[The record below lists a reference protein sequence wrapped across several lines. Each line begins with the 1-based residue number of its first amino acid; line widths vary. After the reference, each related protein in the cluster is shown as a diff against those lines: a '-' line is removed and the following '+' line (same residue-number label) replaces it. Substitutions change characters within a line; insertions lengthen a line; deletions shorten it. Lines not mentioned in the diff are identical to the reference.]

1 MQVVSN
7 GKLREI
13 TRDGYNEVNK
23 SFKKKTGT
31 EFNEALNEVKEPKI
45 TKKKKKKK
53 KNTKLQRKQELR
65 QKYRQQIKT
74 HEEQLRSTDC

>member
-45 TKKKKKKK
+45 TKKK
-53 KNTKLQRKQELR
+53 NTKLQRKQELR

>member
-45 TKKKKKKK
+45 TKKRKKKKK
-53 KNTKLQRKQELR
+53 KIQNFNENKSCDKSIAS
-65 QKYRQQIKT
+65 K
-74 HEEQLRSTDC
+74 

>member
-45 TKKKKKKK
+45 KKKKKKK
-53 KNTKLQRKQELR
+53 KKIQNFNENKSCDKSIAS
-65 QKYRQQIKT
+65 K
-74 HEEQLRSTDC
+74 

>member
-53 KNTKLQRKQELR
+53 KIQNFNENKSCDKSIAS
-65 QKYRQQIKT
+65 K
-74 HEEQLRSTDC
+74 

>member
-53 KNTKLQRKQELR
+53 KKYKTSTKTRAATKVSPANKNT
-65 QKYRQQIKT
+65 
-74 HEEQLRSTDC
+74 

>member
-45 TKKKKKKK
+45 TKKKKKYKTSTK
-53 KNTKLQRKQELR
+53 TRAATKVSPANKNT
-65 QKYRQQIKT
+65 
-74 HEEQLRSTDC
+74 

>member
-45 TKKKKKKK
+45 TKKKKKKIQNFNENK
-53 KNTKLQRKQELR
+53 SCDKSIASK
-65 QKYRQQIKT
+65 
-74 HEEQLRSTDC
+74 

>member
-53 KNTKLQRKQELR
+53 KNYKTSTKTRAATKVSPAN
-65 QKYRQQIKT
+65 KNT
-74 HEEQLRSTDC
+74 